1 MRNEKRSRVR
11 KSLINTL
18 FSRKFA
24 LFLFIFFAS
33 VFYLPAISFQ
43 DINLSSD
50 DRFIFRADFESY
62 HTIFVSQ
69 LADMSMRQLTAY
81 PEKLYMV
88 DNGRTIITLSRFG
101 AVSIPAAGG
110 IPVTVPGYPS
120 FTNGN
125 LPLSGSLQD
134 LVVSSDGKWVLY
146 LEPISPGYGNLFLA
160 EISSGAKRLV
170 SEKVELPGA
179 DFPAKWSPDSRYFV
193 YSKDG
198 RLFYYPVIS
207 NLSTLADERF
217 RMIGSGG
224 INSVSW
230 GRQGDFYYLTENT
243 LYRVINPELFTRTM
257 YGDFLSVGNAVS
269 ILPINF
275 DAGFDRYWI
284 APDSASI
291 LINKGGRWLFIF
303 MLQKNQIAPAVLP
316 HIPLP
321 YGAENFNVY
330 WSASGLLTILYS
342 ERDETKIIRIEIKD
356 NRIRSTEQTTAP
368 LSAIGALS
376 PDETKAIYWGERGL
390 EVWDYTEWRRIQ
402 RLSETAVLSS
412 AWANNRLVIT
422 GNSRFIEEINISTP
436 SFQRRRISLSGA
448 EEIGFED
455 ARGISRIL
463 ARVGTTWFATD
474 GTTPWTVVSNVQIR
488 PISFSSER
496 FRVFLE
502 PQNQGRLKNIPMLR
516 NLQSLGSVSIVGKH
530 TTNPAYTPEPM
541 TAASRLRSPQGQL
554 SRQPLS
560 GQLLTGG
567 QLVQTALCF
576 DVYDDDTGLMQVL
589 TALRRLNI
597 RATFFLNGEFI
608 RRSPRA
614 ARAITEAGHEAASMF
629 YAPID
634 LSDTRY
640 RITQSFITQ
649 GLARNEDEF
658 NHATGREL
666 SVIWHPPFYRGTD
679 FINSAAAVSGYI
691 TAARSIDPGDWL
703 SREDSLR
710 LNMRQTP
717 PSEIIEQIIKQNY
730 NGAVIPVRLGTLP
743 GGRDEYLFQRIEAL
757 LDALIRTGC
766 EIVPVSAV
774 ISR

>member
-11 KSLINTL
+11 KNLIYTL

-33 VFYLPAISFQ
+33 IFYLPAISFQ

-50 DRFIFRADFESY
+50 DRLIFRVDFESH

-69 LADMSMRQLTAY
+69 LTDMSMRQLTAY

-101 AVSIPAAGG
+101 AVSIPMTGG

-134 LVVSSDGKWVLY
+134 LVASSDGQWVLY
-146 LEPISPGYGNLFLA
+146 LEPVTPGYGNLFLA

-179 DFPAKWSPDSRYFV
+179 DFPAKWSPDSRFFV
-193 YSKDG
+193 YSKGG
-198 RLFYYPVIS
+198 RIFYYPILN

-217 RMIGSGG
+217 RIIGSGG

-230 GRQGDFYYLTENT
+230 GRQGDFYYITENS

-257 YGDFLSVGNAVS
+257 YGDFLSVGNAILS
-269 ILPINF
+269 LPINF
-275 DAGFDRYWI
+275 DSGFDRYWI

-291 LINKGGRWLFIF
+291 LINKGGRWLFLF
-303 MLQKNQIAPAVLP
+303 LLHKNQNNPAVFP

-321 YGAENFNVY
+321 YGIENFNVY

-342 ERDETKIIRIEIKD
+342 ERNETKVIRMEISNNTIK
-356 NRIRSTEQTTAP
+356 STEQKTAP
-368 LSAIGALS
+368 ISAIGALS

-390 EVWDYTEWRRIQ
+390 ELWDYTEWKQIQ
-402 RLSETAVLSS
+402 KLNESAVLSS
-412 AWANNRLVIT
+412 AWANNRSVIT
-422 GNSRFIEEINISTP
+422 GNSRYIEEINVSAP
-436 SFQRRRISLSGA
+436 SYPRRRIGLSCA
-448 EEIGFED
+448 DEIGFENT
-455 ARGISRIL
+455 RGNSRIL
-463 ARVGTTWFATD
+463 ARIGTTWFATD
-474 GTTPWTVVSNVQIR
+474 GITPWTAVSNVQIR

-502 PQNQGRLKNIPMLR
+502 PQNQGQFKNIPILR
-516 NLQSLGSVSIVGKH
+516 NLQSTGSVSLVAKH
-530 TTNPAYTPEPM
+530 TVNPAFTPEPVS
-541 TAASRLRSPQGQL
+541 AASRRMP
-554 SRQPLS
+554 S
-560 GQLLTGG
+560 GNF
-567 QLVQTALCF
+567 VQTALCF
-576 DVYDDDTGLMQVL
+576 DLYDDDSGLMQVV
-589 TALRRLNI
+589 TALRRFNI

-608 RRSPRA
+608 RRNPHA
-614 ARAITEAGHEAASMF
+614 ARVITEAGHEAASLF

-640 RITQSFITQ
+640 RITQSFISQ

-666 SVIWHPPFYRGTD
+666 SVIWHPPFYRSTD
-679 FINSAAAVSGYI
+679 LINSAAAVSGYI
-691 TAARSIDPGDWL
+691 TAVRSIDPGDWL

-717 PSEIIEQIIKQNY
+717 PAEIIEQIIKHNY
-730 NGAVIPVRLGTLP
+730 NGAVIPVRLGLLP